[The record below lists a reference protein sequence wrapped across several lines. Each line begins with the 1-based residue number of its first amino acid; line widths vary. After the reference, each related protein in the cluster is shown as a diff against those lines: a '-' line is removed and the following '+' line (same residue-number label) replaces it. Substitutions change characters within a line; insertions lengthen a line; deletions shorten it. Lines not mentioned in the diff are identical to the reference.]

1 MILRILLFLSC
12 FYSFGQSA
20 RLDTD
25 NFTVYLEKGS
35 VVLEYLDEN
44 DPVYFNE
51 DGTFKQVKG
60 KLVLTENEFKD
71 MIKRMKKLLKKEEG
85 TFRSSVYDLD
95 KFSFVK
101 DTIYLWAKN
110 RIGSFSKKEIR
121 AIEKK
126 FKL

>member
-1 MILRILLFLSC
+1 M
-12 FYSFGQSA
+12 
-20 RLDTD
+20 
-25 NFTVYLEKGS
+25 
-35 VVLEYLDEN
+35 
-44 DPVYFNE
+44 
-51 DGTFKQVKG
+51 QVKG

-71 MIKRMKKLLKKEEG
+71 MIKRMKKLLKKDEG

-95 KFSFVK
+95 KFSFVN

-110 RIGSFSKKEIR
+110 RIASFSKEEIK

>member
-25 NFTVYLEKGS
+25 NFTVYIEKGS

-44 DPVYFNE
+44 DPVYFNA
-51 DGTFKQVKG
+51 DGSFMQVKG
-60 KLVLTENEFKD
+60 KLVLTEKEFKD

-95 KFSFVK
+95 KFSFVN
-101 DTIYLWAKN
+101 DTIYLWSKN
-110 RIGSFSKKEIR
+110 RIASFSKEEIK

>member
-12 FYSFGQSA
+12 FYTFGQSA

-25 NFTVYLEKGS
+25 NFTVYVEKGS

-51 DGTFKQVKG
+51 DGSFKQVKG
-60 KLVLTENEFKD
+60 KLVLTNKEFKD
-71 MIKRMKKLLKKEEG
+71 MIKRMKKLIKKEEG

-95 KFSFVK
+95 KFSFVN
-101 DTIYLWAKN
+101 DTVYLWVKN
-110 RIGSFSKKEIR
+110 RIGSFSKEEIR

>member
-1 MILRILLFLSC
+1 MVLRILLFLSC
-12 FYSFGQSA
+12 FYTFGQSA

-25 NFTVYLEKGS
+25 NFTVYIEKGS

-51 DGTFKQVKG
+51 DGSFKQIKG
-60 KLVLTENEFKD
+60 KLVLTDKEFKD

-85 TFRSSVYDLD
+85 TFRSPVYDLD
-95 KFSFVK
+95 KFSFVN
-101 DTIYLWAKN
+101 DTIYLWVKN

>member
-1 MILRILLFLSC
+1 MVLRILLFLSC
-12 FYSFGQSA
+12 FYTFGQSA

-25 NFTVYLEKGS
+25 NFTVYIEKGS

-51 DGTFKQVKG
+51 DGSFKQIKG

-95 KFSFVK
+95 KFSFVN

>member
-12 FYSFGQSA
+12 FYTFGQSA

-25 NFTVYLEKGS
+25 NFTVYLEEGL

-95 KFSFVK
+95 KFSFVN

>member
-1 MILRILLFLSC
+1 MVLRILLFLSC
-12 FYSFGQSA
+12 FYTFGQSA

-44 DPVYFNE
+44 DPIYFNE
-51 DGTFKQVKG
+51 DGTFMQVKG
-60 KLVLTENEFKD
+60 KLVLTDNEFRD

-85 TFRSSVYDLD
+85 TFRSPVYDLD

>member
-25 NFTVYLEKGS
+25 NFTVYIEKGS

-44 DPVYFNE
+44 DPVYFNA
-51 DGTFKQVKG
+51 DVSFMQVKG
-60 KLVLTENEFKD
+60 KLVLTEKEFKD
-71 MIKRMKKLLKKEEG
+71 MIKRMKKLLKKDEG

-95 KFSFVK
+95 KFSFVN

-110 RIGSFSKKEIR
+110 RIASFSKKEIR

>member
-1 MILRILLFLSC
+1 
-12 FYSFGQSA
+12 
-20 RLDTD
+20 
-25 NFTVYLEKGS
+25 
-35 VVLEYLDEN
+35 
-44 DPVYFNE
+44 
-51 DGTFKQVKG
+51 
-60 KLVLTENEFKD
+60 
-71 MIKRMKKLLKKEEG
+71 MKKLLKKEEG

-95 KFSFVK
+95 KFSFVN

>member
-1 MILRILLFLSC
+1 MVLRILLFLSC
-12 FYSFGQSA
+12 FYTFGQSA

-25 NFTVYLEKGS
+25 NFTVYIEKGS

-51 DGTFKQVKG
+51 DGSFKQIKG
-60 KLVLTENEFKD
+60 KLVLTEKEFKD
-71 MIKRMKKLLKKEEG
+71 MIKRMKKLLKKNEG

-95 KFSFVK
+95 KFSFVN

-110 RIGSFSKKEIR
+110 RIASFSKKEIR

>member
-95 KFSFVK
+95 KFSFVN

>member
-12 FYSFGQSA
+12 FYTFGQSA

-25 NFTVYLEKGS
+25 NFTVYIEKGS

-51 DGTFKQVKG
+51 DGSFKQVKG
-60 KLVLTENEFKD
+60 KLVLTNKEFKD
-71 MIKRMKKLLKKEEG
+71 MIKRMKKLIKKEEG

-95 KFSFVK
+95 KFSFVN
-101 DTIYLWAKN
+101 DTVYLWVKN
-110 RIGSFSKKEIR
+110 RIGSFSKEEIR

>member
-1 MILRILLFLSC
+1 MVLRILLFLSC
-12 FYSFGQSA
+12 FYTFGQSA

-25 NFTVYLEKGS
+25 NFTVYIEKGS

-51 DGTFKQVKG
+51 DGSFKQIKG
-60 KLVLTENEFKD
+60 KLVLTEKEFKD
-71 MIKRMKKLLKKEEG
+71 MIKRMKKLLKKNEG

-95 KFSFVK
+95 KFSFVN

-110 RIGSFSKKEIR
+110 QIASFSKKEIR

>member
-12 FYSFGQSA
+12 FYTLGQTA

-25 NFTVYLEKGS
+25 NFTVYVEKGS

-44 DPVYFNE
+44 DPVYFNA
-51 DGTFKQVKG
+51 DGSFMQVKG
-60 KLVLTENEFKD
+60 KLVLTEKEFKD
-71 MIKRMKKLLKKEEG
+71 MIKRMKKLLKKDEG

-95 KFSFVK
+95 KFSFVN

-110 RIGSFSKKEIR
+110 
-121 AIEKK
+121 
-126 FKL
+126 

>member
-25 NFTVYLEKGS
+25 NFTVYIEKGS

-44 DPVYFNE
+44 DPVYFNS
-51 DGTFKQVKG
+51 DGSFMQVKG

-71 MIKRMKKLLKKEEG
+71 MIKRMKKLLKKDEG

-95 KFSFVK
+95 KFSFVN

-110 RIGSFSKKEIR
+110 RIASFSKEEIK

>member
-1 MILRILLFLSC
+1 MVLRILLFLSC
-12 FYSFGQSA
+12 FYTFGQSA

-25 NFTVYLEKGS
+25 NFTVYIEKGS

-51 DGTFKQVKG
+51 DGSFKQIKG
-60 KLVLTENEFKD
+60 KLVLTDKEFKD

-85 TFRSSVYDLD
+85 TFRSPVYDLD